1 MTTSAKAAAGT
12 PARVPTEAELLRM
25 PARDYMNA
33 AQLAFF
39 RQRLQAMEH
48 ELRVNS
54 EVTGEHLRAVDVAPD
69 PADRATQEEEQA
81 IELRTRDRERKLL
94 RKIAQARARID
105 DGSYGYCEETGEP
118 IGLRRLLARP
128 MATLCLEAQERRE
141 KLEKVYGG

>member
-1 MTTSAKAAAGT
+1 MPVRAST
-12 PARVPTEAELLRM
+12 PTAVAPMTEAELLRM

-33 AQLAFF
+33 AQLEFF
-39 RQRLQAMEH
+39 RRRLQALEH
-48 ELRVNS
+48 ELRINS
-54 EVTGEHLRAVDVAPD
+54 EITGEHLRAVDVAPD

-94 RKIAQARARID
+94 RKIAQARARVE
-105 DGSYGYCEETGEP
+105 DGTYGYCEEAGEP